1 MDKNRIDTIISE
13 SIDKVLNE
21 DFFGEKKKEHH
32 SDSGVGDLINNYFHK
47 HKKKNK
53 DNEPKRKVRKKKGGG
68 KEYYDYA
75 DYELKNKKISQ
86 GDASSVSSSIDTE
99 KTNIAAVA
107 RDLFPDHT
115 EEGAQSQ
122 LRKIINGDR
131 PMSKKLAS
139 RIEKMIS
146 AGQIAVK

>member
-32 SDSGVGDLINNYFHK
+32 KDSGVGDLIKDYLNK
-47 HKKKNK
+47 HKKSN
-53 DNEPKRKVRKKKGGG
+53 KKKKRMKLRKMAGGRSR
-68 KEYYDYA
+68 YYDYD
-75 DYELKNKKISQ
+75 DYQRSNKDVAQ
-86 GDASSVSSSIDTE
+86 GDASSLSQEIDMD
-99 KTNIAAVA
+99 KTNIASVA

-122 LRKIINGDR
+122 LRKILKGER
-131 PMSKKLAS
+131 PMTDRVASKLG
-139 RIEKMIS
+139 KMV
-146 AGQIAVK
+146 AGGKVAKK